1 MRFFHAAL
9 PHEKKRFAGQMKNVP
24 LCPGIAAW
32 RFCADDEL
40 QECQRKFSFFFGI
53 SLFY

>member
-1 MRFFHAAL
+1 
-9 PHEKKRFAGQMKNVP
+9 MKIVP

-40 QECQRKFSFFFGI
+40 QERQRKVSFFFGI